1 MYIRYTLIF
10 FDFYSIIRLNIE
22 TRIQAKDFTNIADF
36 TNERR
41 AYACTNQRKRT
52 TDININSS
60 LATNPLNRVRAW
72 VLPLPLPVFLF

>member
-22 TRIQAKDFTNIADF
+22 IRIQAKDFTNIADF
-36 TNERR
+36 INERR
-41 AYACTNQRKRT
+41 TYACTNQRKRT

-60 LATNPLNRVRAW
+60 LATNPLIRVRAW